1 MQTQKTRG
9 LKKLC
14 FMLLKNRT
22 FDFTIAWCPFS
33 LVDRE
38 VGEGIK
44 NSMRFAAK
52 MS

>member
-1 MQTQKTRG
+1 MQTPEDQRT
-9 LKKLC
+9 KKLC

-22 FDFTIAWCPFS
+22 FDFNIAWCLFS